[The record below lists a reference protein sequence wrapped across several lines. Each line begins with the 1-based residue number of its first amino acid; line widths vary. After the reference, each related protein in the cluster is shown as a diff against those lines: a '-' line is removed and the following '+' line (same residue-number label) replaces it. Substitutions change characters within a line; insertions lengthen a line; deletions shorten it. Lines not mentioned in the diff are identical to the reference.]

1 MSSSGRTSQEHAQH
15 EGAMGFLPSEE
26 WSQTWPASGTA
37 WCGILSER
45 PTSEPRTAASG
56 SSSWPS
62 GPVLPTPSASSST
75 GPGKHG
81 TGGLNLQTRIHLLMT
96 PDSATT
102 ERA

>member
-1 MSSSGRTSQEHAQH
+1 MSSSGRTSQEPARAA
-15 EGAMGFLPSEE
+15 GAADCPPSEE

-37 WCGILSER
+37 WCGTLSGL
-45 PTSEPRTAASG
+45 PTSGPRTAGSE

-62 GPVLPTPSASSST
+62 GLLLPTLSASSST

-81 TGGLNLQTRIHLLMT
+81 SGGLNLQTRIHLLMT